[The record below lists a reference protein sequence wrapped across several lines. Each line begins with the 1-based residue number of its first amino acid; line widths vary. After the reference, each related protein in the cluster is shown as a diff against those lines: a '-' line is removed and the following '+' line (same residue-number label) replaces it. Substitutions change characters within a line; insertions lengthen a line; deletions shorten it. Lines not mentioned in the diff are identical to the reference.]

1 MKKQRNVMIMA
12 AKIFVVEDDQNI
24 RELTL
29 YALKSADFE
38 VNGFEDG
45 TALYSALNSE
55 SCDLIILDIMLPNE
69 DGLQILGKLKSKP
82 TTSDISVIMLT
93 AKGSEL
99 DRVKGLDLGA
109 DDYITKPFSPLELL
123 SRIKAVLRRTSG
135 AKTEVLRLSFG
146 NILLDIAKHTV
157 FAGETEIQLTTKE
170 FALLQFL
177 LENKDTVF
185 SRDKIMDAV
194 WGFDYAGESRT
205 VDMHI
210 KTLRQKLGN
219 SGEIIKTIRGV
230 GYKIG

>member
-1 MKKQRNVMIMA
+1 M
-12 AKIFVVEDDQNI
+12 KIFIVEDDANI
-24 RELTL
+24 RELTI
-29 YALKSADFE
+29 YALKSAEFD
-38 VNGFEDG
+38 VAGFEDG
-45 TALYSALNSE
+45 SGLYQALENETCNLV
-55 SCDLIILDIMLPNE
+55 ILDVMLPNE
-69 DGLQILGKLKSKP
+69 DGLQILEKLKSKP
-82 TTSDISVIMLT
+82 ATNYIPVIMLT

-135 AKTEVLRLSFG
+135 VKTEVLRLSFG
-146 NILLDIAKHTV
+146 NILLDIAKHAV
-157 FAGETEIQLTTKE
+157 FIGETEIHLTTKE

-177 LENKDTVF
+177 LENKGMVF

-210 KTLRQKLGN
+210 KTLRQKLGI
-219 SGEIIKTIRGV
+219 GDDIIKTIRGV

>member
-1 MKKQRNVMIMA
+1 MA

>member
-1 MKKQRNVMIMA
+1 M
-12 AKIFVVEDDQNI
+12 KIFIVEDDQNI
-24 RELTL
+24 RELTA

-38 VNGFEDG
+38 VCGFEDG
-45 TALYSALNSE
+45 AGLFKALE
-55 SCDLIILDIMLPNE
+55 TETCDLIILDVMLPDE
-69 DGLQILGKLKSKP
+69 DGLQILEKLKSKSS
-82 TTSDISVIMLT
+82 TSEISVIMLT

-123 SRIKAVLRRTSG
+123 SRIKAVLRRTNV
-135 AKTEVLRLSFG
+135 AKVDVLRLSFG

-157 FAGETEIQLTTKE
+157 FEGDNEIQLTQKE

-177 LENKDTVF
+177 LENKGVVF

-219 SGEIIKTIRGV
+219 HDEVIKTVRGV